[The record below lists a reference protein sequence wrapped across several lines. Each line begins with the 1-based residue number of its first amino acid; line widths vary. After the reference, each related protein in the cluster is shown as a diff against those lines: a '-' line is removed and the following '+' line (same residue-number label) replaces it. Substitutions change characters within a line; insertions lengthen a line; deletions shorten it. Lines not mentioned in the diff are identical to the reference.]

1 MKLVLS
7 LALLAASPALVPA
20 APAAQAPAPPQT
32 KADAAP
38 PSIERQMLARR
49 YIAVAL
55 PPDQFIAGMRAMAA
69 NSVATMMLASG
80 DESPP
85 AEVDQYMHRFF
96 ELLDPK
102 IRERLPNLMEAYAQ
116 AYAREFSADELTQL
130 VAFGQTAAGR
140 HYLASRGVMESD
152 PAVQLQED
160 GISSEIQPI
169 VNQLE
174 KERCQARTAER
185 VAMGDKNAKC
195 PLADK
200 PDSAAG

>member
-7 LALLAASPALVPA
+7 LALLAAASALVAA
-20 APAAQAPAPPQT
+20 APATQPPASPQA
-32 KADAAP
+32 KANAAP
-38 PSIERQMLARR
+38 PSVERQMLARR
-49 YIAVAL
+49 YIALAL

-80 DESPP
+80 DDSPP
-85 AEVDQYMHRFF
+85 AEVDQYMQRFF
-96 ELLDPK
+96 VLLDPK

-130 VAFGQTAAGR
+130 VAFAQTPAGH

-152 PAVQLQED
+152 PAVQLQEQ
-160 GISSEIQPI
+160 GIATEIQPI

-174 KERCQARTAER
+174 KEKCQARTAER
-185 VAMGDKNAKC
+185 IAMGDKNAKC